1 MVLNL
6 KEDTQEESENVKRQV
21 AATKIEQMESPTE
34 EEGITS
40 VRRLL
45 DQEKRRS
52 EDFLTRLKYLQAD
65 FENYRKRTE
74 KELREMEDFSTTK
87 LILKLLPVLDEL
99 ELATAAKQAASDSA
113 MVEGVTMVLKNMTA
127 ALEAEGLRPI
137 EAIGKPFDPK
147 LHEAVDKIETDRE
160 GDDIVVEEIR
170 KGYTFRHRLLR
181 PSLVKVELGKKEGK
195 DDKEVPE
202 EANGR

>member
-1 MVLNL
+1 MKQVVAV
-6 KEDTQEESENVKRQV
+6 KEV
-21 AATKIEQMESPTE
+21 EQTEPTPSKE
-34 EEGITS
+34 TAS
-40 VRRLL
+40 LQKLL
-45 DQEKRRS
+45 DQEKRKS
-52 EDFLTRLKYLQAD
+52 DDYLTRLKYLQAD
-65 FENYRKRTE
+65 FENYRKRAE
-74 KELREMEDFSTTK
+74 RELREMEDFSTTK
-87 LILKLLPVLDEL
+87 LVLKLLPALDEL
-99 ELATAAKQAASDSA
+99 ELATTAKSQDDGAG

-147 LHEAVDKIETDRE
+147 LHEAVDKIESDRE
-160 GDDIVVEEIR
+160 GEDIVIEEIR

-202 EANGR
+202 EAN